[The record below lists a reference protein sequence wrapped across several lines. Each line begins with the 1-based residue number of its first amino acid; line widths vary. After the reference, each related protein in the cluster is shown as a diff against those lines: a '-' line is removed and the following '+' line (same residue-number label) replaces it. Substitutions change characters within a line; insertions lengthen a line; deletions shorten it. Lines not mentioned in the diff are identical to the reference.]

1 MTCSSLKSCISG
13 CATSSIT
20 ACARHSGPASRP
32 GNRRVDRRRCHSGRL
47 PAASRVALTLPADC
61 HAVRNGVVLN
71 LWAVAER
78 RVSCATWS
86 TITIRMRANQLLAS
100 MPEVRILKTCKEK
113 DGLVVRPPC
122 IEARRSQ
129 AMDRGVSDSAP
140 PAAGDSEAWL
150 YRQPDAPGASAQ

>member
-1 MTCSSLKSCISG
+1 MTQIANPPGREQGLP
-13 CATSSIT
+13 ALLDPEAALETS
-20 ACARHSGPASRP
+20 ASHA
-32 GNRRVDRRRCHSGRL
+32 VTVI